1 VRSHSN
7 ATLPQL
13 DRPADR
19 TPFTTP
25 VAVNYSNAN
34 KSISMSTSEIATAYA
49 SATLASCGIA
59 VGLNQLVPRLRGITP
74 SSRALLTKLVPFF
87 AVASAGCVNIALMR
101 WKEAKEGISVFA
113 PSDPQTGKPSD
124 KVLGKSEKAG
134 QLAIAQTAASRV
146 LTNMFVILP
155 HRTVQDSH

>member
-1 VRSHSN
+1 
-7 ATLPQL
+7 
-13 DRPADR
+13 
-19 TPFTTP
+19 
-25 VAVNYSNAN
+25 
-34 KSISMSTSEIATAYA
+34 MSTSEIATAYA

-59 VGLNQLVPRLRGITP
+59 VGLNQLVPRLRGLTP

-113 PSDPQTGKPSD
+113 PSDPKTGKPSD
-124 KVLGKSEKAG
+124 KVLGKSETAG

-146 LTNMFVILP
+146 LTNM
-155 HRTVQDSH
+155 